1 MNTTK
6 QSPRPVIVRD
16 KWTGEIIEELPRA
29 TERDIEKAVADAER
43 ARKHSWSPHD
53 RARVLQRAVELLQ
66 ERKQI
71 ISEVMRRETGF
82 TIKDVENEFARAL
95 ITMTLCAQ
103 EATRLGGEVVPLDAN
118 PGFEERLA
126 FTIRVPIGIVLAITP
141 FNAPL
146 NTVCHKIGPAL
157 AAGNVVILKPAELTP
172 LTARALV
179 QVLYDAGLPEGYL
192 HILYGSGSEVG
203 LRLLRDARI
212 GFTTFTGSTEVG
224 AIVKRETGIRP
235 VALELGSA
243 SVTIVCQDADLDRV
257 VRDVASAGFRKA
269 GQVCTSVQ
277 LLYAHS
283 SIERDLVERL
293 ASRVADLKSGNP
305 ADTTTDVGPL
315 ISNLAVERAEALVA
329 DALQAGAST
338 RVGGTYSDTHF
349 MPTVLCGVER
359 HMRVAREEIF
369 APVVGVLPF
378 DSLDEAV
385 TVANSS
391 SYGLQAGV
399 YTSSIGTMMHV
410 MKELEVGGIIINGT
424 SSTRADGM
432 PYGGMKGSGFG
443 KEGPHY
449 AAREMSIERLVMLS
463 P

>member
-1 MNTTK
+1 MNTTP
-6 QSPRPVIVRD
+6 STRRVTVRD
-16 KWTGEIIEELPRA
+16 KWSGEIIAELPRA
-29 TERDIEKAVADAER
+29 TEQDIEKAVAEADR
-43 ARKHSWSPHD
+43 ARKRPWPAHE
-53 RARVLQRAVELLQ
+53 RARVLLRAVELLQ
-66 ERKQI
+66 ERKQA

-95 ITMTLCAQ
+95 VTMTLCSQ

-118 PGFEERLA
+118 PGFEQRLA
-126 FTIRVPIGIVLAITP
+126 FTIHVPIGIVLAITP

-157 AAGNVVILKPAELTP
+157 AAGNAVILKPAELTP

-179 QVLYDAGLPEGYL
+179 QVLYDAGMPEGYL

-224 AIVKRETGIRP
+224 AIVKRETGVSP
-235 VALELGSA
+235 VSLELGSA

-257 VRDVASAGFRKA
+257 ARDVASAGFRKA

-283 SIERDLVERL
+283 SIAHDLVER
-293 ASRVADLKSGNP
+293 AVARVQGLKSGDP
-305 ADTTTDVGPL
+305 ADAATDVGPL
-315 ISNLAVERAEALVA
+315 ISEYAAAHADALVA
-329 DALQAGAST
+329 DALQAGASAQ
-338 RVGGTYSDTHF
+338 VGGIRAGTHF
-349 MPTVLCGVER
+349 QPTVLSGVGR
-359 HMRVAREEIF
+359 HMRIAHEEIF

-378 DSLDEAV
+378 DNLDEAIAI
-385 TVANSS
+385 ANSS

-399 YTSSIGTMMHV
+399 YTSSIATIMRV

-432 PYGGMKGSGFG
+432 PYGGMKESGFG

-449 AAREMSIERLVMLS
+449 AIQEMSIARLVMLG

>member
-1 MNTTK
+1 MNTT
-6 QSPRPVIVRD
+6 QSTRSVIVRD
-16 KWTGEIIEELPRA
+16 KWTSEIIGELPRA
-29 TERDIEKAVADAER
+29 SEQDIEKAVAEADR
-43 ARKHSWSPHD
+43 ARKRFWPAHD
-53 RARVLQRAVELLQ
+53 RARVLQRAVALLQ
-66 ERKQI
+66 ERKQA
-71 ISEVMRRETGF
+71 ISDVMRRETGF

-95 ITMTLCAQ
+95 VTMTLCAQ
-103 EATRLGGEVVPLDAN
+103 EATRLGGEVIPLDAN
-118 PGFEERLA
+118 PGFEQRLA
-126 FTIRVPIGIVLAITP
+126 FTIHVPIGIVLAITP

-235 VALELGSA
+235 VSLELGSA
-243 SVTIVCQDADLDRV
+243 SVTIVCQDADLDKV
-257 VRDVASAGFRKA
+257 VRDVSSAGFRKA

-277 LLYAHS
+277 LLYAHA
-283 SIERDLVERL
+283 SIERDLAERL
-293 ASRVADLKSGNP
+293 VTSVQGLKSGDP
-305 ADTTTDVGPL
+305 ADAATDVGPL
-315 ISNLAVERAEALVA
+315 ISIPAAEHAEALVA
-329 DALQAGAST
+329 DALQAGASAQ
-338 RVGGTYSDTHF
+338 VGGTRAGTHY
-349 MPTVLCGVER
+349 MPTVLYGIEQ

-369 APVVGVLPF
+369 APVVGILTF
-378 DSLDEAV
+378 DSLDEAIML
-385 TVANSS
+385 ANSS

-399 YTSSIGTMMHV
+399 YTFSIATIMRV
-410 MKELEVGGIIINGT
+410 AKELEVGGVIINGT
-424 SSTRADGM
+424 SSTRADAM
-432 PYGGMKGSGFG
+432 PYGGMKESGFG

-449 AAREMSIERLVMLS
+449 AAQEMSIERLVMLGL
-463 P
+463 